1 MELGDRRIIVTGGA
15 RGIGAATAR
24 AYVAAGARVAV
35 LDILDEAGEALV
47 NALNRAGPGSAR
59 YHHCDIAHRPE
70 VDRIF
75 DAVVA
80 EFGGLDVLAN
90 IAGVE
95 RHTPAEAIT
104 DSEWDL
110 IFDVN
115 VRGTLLTN
123 QAAYRHMKDRG
134 GRILNFGSDAGL
146 VPYVNGAHYSAAK
159 GAVFSWTRTIAHE
172 WGRHGVTANALVP
185 ALWTPMYEEHR
196 ATFDAEQLAAHD
208 AMMAGLIPVG
218 GKLGDPDT
226 DFAPFMVFM
235 AGEGARF
242 INGQILSVNGGL
254 NTVR

>member
-1 MELGDRRIIVTGGA
+1 MELHGKNIIVTGGA

-24 AYVAAGARVAV
+24 AYVGAGARVAV
-35 LDILDEAGEALV
+35 LDNLDEAGEALV
-47 NALNRAGPGSAR
+47 HALNRQGPGTAR
-59 YHHCDIAHRPE
+59 YCHCDIARRE
-70 VDRIF
+70 DVDQTV
-75 DAVVA
+75 DALVA

-95 RHTPAEAIT
+95 RHTPAEALT
-104 DSEWDL
+104 DDEWNL

-123 QAAYRHMKDRG
+123 QAAYRHMKGRG

-146 VPYVNGAHYSAAK
+146 VPYVNGAHYAAAK

-185 ALWTPMYEEHR
+185 ALWTPMYDEHR
-196 ATFDAEQLAAHD
+196 ATFNAEQLAAHD

-218 GKLGDPDT
+218 GKLGDPDR
-226 DFAPFMVFM
+226 DFAPLMVFL